1 MATLQNIRNRAG
13 FLVAVIG
20 IAMLAFILGDLLTSG
35 TTIFNKVRDK
45 AFEVNGEVISTQD
58 YFDRVTEWENFQK
71 MVSGENSLDE
81 NASSQIKNWFTN
93 KWCERKYSMLRQKNW
108 D

>member
-35 TTIFNKVRDK
+35 TTIFNKARDK

-71 MVSGENSLDE
+71 MVSGENSSRRAVRVFPVPDT
-81 NASSQIKNWFTN
+81 AW
-93 KWCERKYSMLRQKNW
+93 KYMLAGIMMM
-108 D
+108 